1 MIQFQMTNYLI
12 IPGLGNSGPTHWQTY
27 FEESGKNFTR
37 VEQTDWNAPVCDE
50 WIASIDDM
58 VKSFD
63 PATVVLIGH
72 SLGCSSI
79 AHWTKKYKG
88 RIKGALLVAPSD
100 PEADIYTF
108 PAKGF
113 APVPLDQ
120 IPFPTIVVASNN
132 DIWVTPERARFF
144 ADHWGSEFID
154 IGAAGHINAD
164 SGHYRWEEGLE
175 ILKRLC

>member
-1 MIQFQMTNYLI
+1 MTNYLI

-37 VEQTDWNAPVCDE
+37 VQQADWHTPVCDE
-50 WIASIDDM
+50 WIARIEEE
-58 VKSFD
+58 VQSFD

-79 AHWTKKYKG
+79 AHWVKKYQGKV
-88 RIKGALLVAPSD
+88 KGALLVAPSD

-113 APVPLDQ
+113 APVPLDR

-144 ADHWGSEFID
+144 AEHWGSEFID

-164 SGHYRWEEGLE
+164 SGHYQWEEGLE
-175 ILKRLC
+175 ILKRLG